1 MTKTI
6 KITMSTNALASS
18 PSKVEAL
25 IPGLYG
31 AKHNGGK
38 VVVATVTAADLAA
51 VEEALDS
58 AYQVIAYEVR

>member
-1 MTKTI
+1 MVTI
-6 KITMSTNALASS
+6 KITMSTNALASN

-31 AKHNGGK
+31 ARHNGGK
-38 VVVATVTAADLAA
+38 VVIATVEEADLAA

-58 AYQVIAYEVR
+58 AHQVTAYEVR